1 MGFVPEPF
9 THGRSQN
16 SATLLDRRG
25 EWTLS
30 CRSYS
35 LSSVL
40 AYEEVGLQAALS
52 LENGIG
58 IWNSTR
64 S

>member
-1 MGFVPEPF
+1 MAK
-9 THGRSQN
+9 SQK

-40 AYEEVGLQAALS
+40 AYEEVGLQTALS
-52 LENGIG
+52 LGNGIG
-58 IWNSTR
+58 VWNNTR